1 MVIFILINLL
11 ILLGYLSVLVEIII
25 NWFFIVWEKDEI
37 KEFVVFVIDVFNIRD
52 LSNFYK
58 MWIFVFC

>member
-11 ILLGYLSVLVEIII
+11 ILLGYLVVLEEIII
-25 NWFFIVWEKDEI
+25 NWFYIVWEKDDI

>member
-11 ILLGYLSVLVEIII
+11 ILLGYLVVLEEIII

-37 KEFVVFVIDVFNIRD
+37 KEFVVFVIDVFNIID

>member
-11 ILLGYLSVLVEIII
+11 ILLGYLGVLEEIII
-25 NWFFIVWEKDEI
+25 NWFYIVWEKDEI
-37 KEFVVFVIDVFNIRD
+37 KEFVVFVIDVFNIID

>member
-11 ILLGYLSVLVEIII
+11 ILLGYLGVLVEIII

-37 KEFVVFVIDVFNIRD
+37 KEFVVFVIDVFNIID

-58 MWIFVFC
+58 M

>member
-37 KEFVVFVIDVFNIRD
+37 KEFVVFVIDVFNIID
-52 LSNFYK
+52 LSNF
-58 MWIFVFC
+58 

>member
-11 ILLGYLSVLVEIII
+11 ILLGYLGVLVEIII
-25 NWFFIVWEKDEI
+25 NWFYIVWEKDEI
-37 KEFVVFVIDVFNIRD
+37 KEFVVFVIDVFNIID

>member
-11 ILLGYLSVLVEIII
+11 ILLGYLGVLVEIII

-37 KEFVVFVIDVFNIRD
+37 KEFVVFVIDVFNIID

>member
-11 ILLGYLSVLVEIII
+11 ILLGYLVVLEEIII

-37 KEFVVFVIDVFNIRD
+37 KEFVVFVIDVFNIID

-58 MWIFVFC
+58 M

>member
-11 ILLGYLSVLVEIII
+11 ILLGYLGVLKEIII

-37 KEFVVFVIDVFNIRD
+37 EEFVVFVIDVFNIID

>member
-11 ILLGYLSVLVEIII
+11 ILLGYLVVLEEIII
-25 NWFFIVWEKDEI
+25 NWFYIVWEKDEI
-37 KEFVVFVIDVFNIRD
+37 KEFVVFVIDVFNIID

>member
-11 ILLGYLSVLVEIII
+11 ILLGYLVVLEEIII
-25 NWFFIVWEKDEI
+25 NWFYIVWEKDEI
-37 KEFVVFVIDVFNIRD
+37 EEFVVFVIDVFNIID